1 MALIDWSDEHNVNVR
16 EIDDQHRQL
25 VALVNQLHEA
35 MKLRGGK
42 EAIRR
47 RLGDLI
53 RHTQVH
59 FSTEERLMS
68 DTGYPEYGR
77 HKAEHDALLR
87 QVVNLERQVHEGD
100 LLLSFGVA
108 LDLRAWAIGHITF
121 SDKPLGLFLNRH
133 GVF

>member
-25 VALVNQLHEA
+25 VALVNHLHEA
-35 MKLRGGK
+35 MKLRGGRDT
-42 EAIRR
+42 IGR
-47 RLGDLI
+47 RLRDLI
-53 RHTQVH
+53 LHTRIH

-68 DTGYPEYGR
+68 ENSYPDYLR
-77 HKAEHDALLR
+77 HKAEHDELLR
-87 QVVNLERQVHEGD
+87 RVVDLDRQVREGD
-100 LLLSFGVA
+100 LLMSFAVA

-121 SDKPLGLFLNRH
+121 SDKPLGVFLNGQ